1 MDVDDSNISIDYYL
15 SLYLLDIFV
24 DYMIELL
31 FISVT
36 NLVNNLFYY
45 TPLSLILLSGKS
57 SSLNAS

>member
-1 MDVDDSNISIDYYL
+1 MDDDDSNISIDYYL

-45 TPLSLILLSGKS
+45 TLLSLILLSGKS